1 MQRGKSSK
9 CKPMLASP
17 QLHTKMRCSLNLYS
31 STLMIIQNTTGTD
44 PQHDPPKFRP
54 RAELDKHAA
63 SSRSQRSFV
72 PNTGYRIHKLR
83 TYICMY
89 VIMYVCMYVCIHTN
103 THVRIHVYI
112 YIYVLCPY
120 IRCGVSKFAFHGS
133 IYACCKRMRAKQG
146 CEAQLAR
153 EFPAVYREPAEH
165 RSNTL
170 SFDFFLSG
178 I

>member
-1 MQRGKSSK
+1 
-9 CKPMLASP
+9 MLQALGVNVALF
-17 QLHTKMRCSLNLYS
+17 QTQG
-31 STLMIIQNTTGTD
+31 IG
-44 PQHDPPKFRP
+44 
-54 RAELDKHAA
+54 
-63 SSRSQRSFV
+63 
-72 PNTGYRIHKLR
+72 IHKLR

-89 VIMYVCMYVCIHTN
+89 VIMYVCMYVCMHVFTQ
-103 THVRIHVYI
+103 THMFVYMCI
-112 YIYVLCPY
+112 YNYVLCPY

-133 IYACCKRMRAKQG
+133 IYACCKGMRAKQG